1 MGMRKITQG
10 FKVNNQTEE
19 MMGNDKD
26 PAAKPAKS
34 SESNRITKEELLA
47 KAYKPAQDAMKMHP
61 FFRGKLETSP
71 KCCIRDFDDFA
82 IWYTPGVAEVCKDI
96 FKNPEK
102 VFEHTNKGNMVAVV
116 SDGTRVLGLGDI
128 GPEAGLPVME
138 GKGILFKYLGGVDA
152 FPICLNTKDPEEI
165 IRTVELLQPSF
176 GGINLEDIAQP
187 KCFHILAELRRRC
200 KIPVWHD
207 DQQGTATVCLAG
219 LINALKIVG
228 KRIQDVKI
236 TLVGSGAANIR
247 IGAIYM
253 AYGAKPGNLIF
264 VDTKGTLH
272 KGRTELQGVY
282 REKWEMCQIT
292 NKDNL
297 VGGVEEAMRGADVLS
312 AASTPGPDTIKKEW
326 VAGMAKDPVVFITA
340 NPIPEMWP
348 WDAKEAGAIV
358 VGTGRSDFPN
368 QINNSLGF
376 PGIFRGTLDVAA
388 TTITDG
394 MCIAAASELAK
405 CAEDRGLNPD
415 YVIPKMDE
423 PDVFIREAV
432 AVGLKAIEQGVAR
445 KILTRDQLYRT
456 AELIIN
462 RARSETHLKMK
473 EKIIPTLPEGLLK

>member
-1 MGMRKITQG
+1 MAIQ
-10 FKVNNQTEE
+10 
-19 MMGNDKD
+19 KD
-26 PAAKPAKS
+26 PASDSSKS
-34 SESNRITKEELLA
+34 EPTKLTKEELLA
-47 KAYKPAQDAMKMHP
+47 KAYKPAQDAMKLHP
-61 FFRGKLETSP
+61 YFVGKLETSP

-96 FKNPEK
+96 YQHPEK

-116 SDGTRVLGLGDI
+116 TDGTRVLGLGDI

-152 FPICLNTKDPEEI
+152 FPICLNTKDPVEI

-187 KCFHILAELRRRC
+187 KCFQILAELRRRC

-219 LINALKIVG
+219 LINALKVVG

-247 IGAIYM
+247 IGALYM
-253 AYGAKPGNLIF
+253 AYGAKPGNLIY

-272 KGRTELQGVY
+272 KGRTELQHIY
-282 REKWEMCQIT
+282 KEKWEMCQLT
-292 NKDNL
+292 NKDQL
-297 VGGVEEAMRGADVLS
+297 VGGIAEAMRGADILS

-326 VAGMAKDPVVFITA
+326 VAEMAKDAIVFITA

-348 WDAKEAGAIV
+348 WDAKEAGALV

-394 MCIAAASELAK
+394 MCIAAATELAK
-405 CAEDRGLNPD
+405 CAEDRGLTAD
-415 YVIPKMDE
+415 SIIPKMDE
-423 PDVFIREAV
+423 PNVFVREAV
-432 AVGLKAIEQGVAR
+432 AVGMKAIEQGVAQ
-445 KILTRDQLYRT
+445 KILTRDELYKK
-456 AELIIN
+456 AEMTIN
-462 RARSETHLKMK
+462 RARRETEVKMK
-473 EKIIPTLPEGLLK
+473 EKIIPPVN